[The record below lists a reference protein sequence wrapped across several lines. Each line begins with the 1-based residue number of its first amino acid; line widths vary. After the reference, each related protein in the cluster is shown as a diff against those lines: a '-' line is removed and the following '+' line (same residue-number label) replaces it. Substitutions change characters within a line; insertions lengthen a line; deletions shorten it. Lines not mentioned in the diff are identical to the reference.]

1 MATYNLVFNGAVMA
15 RAGMGYGIVLDKLVD
30 TGPES
35 DLIFRPLTD
44 VPQTDI
50 FVIWRK
56 YQTFTPIA
64 ELLLQELQNR
74 FNL

>member
-1 MATYNLVFNGAVMA
+1 MLYAIALA
-15 RAGMGYGIVLDKLVD
+15 KLVV
-30 TGPES
+30 TGPERY
-35 DLIFRPLTD
+35 LIFRPLTD